1 MKFRSILPFFI
12 LVLAN
17 PFFSYGTTAAQKSD
31 TLAVINGTPVTSGEF
46 KTRFEMSVY
55 PGKGLEDNLYQA
67 KRGFLYSIVAERL
80 LSAAALK
87 DIPGIDKNDEDLK
100 RNIERIFLRDALY
113 RKEILPKAKV
123 SESEIDKG
131 IKISSYFYV
140 VNAFYFPD
148 SISAQN
154 FYDETHAEKNGADF
168 HKLADSLKVRHDT
181 LEIGY
186 GESNDNIEDA
196 FFGHKT
202 GFSSKPTLTVDGWVI
217 FKIVKKILNKKFAS
231 AAPEDRRELV
241 RKVIRGR
248 KEDKLGY
255 EYLMK
260 VMKGVTVNVNYNIFR
275 PLVHSIYDML
285 KTHHPEK
292 FDPYYYLSAAEI
304 VKIKEEFAKYLNEP
318 MLKFGE
324 GDINLETVLDNLTSA
339 GFAAERANIDEITVA
354 LHSALKFMVQNH
366 FLAEKARELGLQN
379 SSEVKYNVSTFLN
392 AYRSQK
398 MASAILDTV
407 KVTREETDNYFR
419 THKDE
424 VLRDIKLRLQIFKV
438 DNLDRAA
445 EIMNRLNG
453 MKKRNEDTSGSVW
466 MRASEL
472 GELGAV
478 LAELNYGD
486 IYGPVFVK
494 NTYTIFRVL
503 NKKSLVSETAVKKSI
518 QVARDML
525 LAKRRRDVLDK
536 YITKLAGEEN
546 VKLYPDRLKD
556 VSVTPIQMVTFRYI
570 GFGGKIMAVPM
581 LYPREG
587 WIKEFKKNGSVLP

>member
-1 MKFRSILPFFI
+1 MKFHSILPFFI
-12 LVLAN
+12 LTLLN
-17 PFFSYGTTAAQKSD
+17 PIFPHGTTAAQKSD
-31 TLAVINGTPVTSGEF
+31 TLAVINGSPVTSGEF

-154 FYDETHAEKNGADF
+154 FYDATHSEKNSVDF

-186 GESNDNIEDA
+186 GESNNNIEDS
-196 FFGHKT
+196 FFGHRT
-202 GFSSKPTLTVDGWVI
+202 GFSSKPTLTADGWVI
-217 FKIVKKILNKKFAS
+217 FEIVKKILNKKFAS
-231 AAPEDRRELV
+231 AAPADRRELV
-241 RKVIRGR
+241 RKVIQGR

-275 PLVHSIYDML
+275 PLVHSIFDLL

-292 FDPYYYLSAAEI
+292 FDPYYYLNAAEI
-304 VKIKEEFAKYLNEP
+304 VKLKEEYAKYLNEP
-318 MLKFGE
+318 LLKFGE
-324 GDINLETVLDNLTSA
+324 GDIKLESVLDNLTSA
-339 GFAAERANIDEITVA
+339 GFAAGQATINEITVA

-366 FLAEKARELGLQN
+366 FLAEKAREMGLQN
-379 SSEVKYNVSTFLN
+379 SSEVRYNVSTFLN

-398 MASAILDTV
+398 MAAAILDTV
-407 KVTREETDNYFR
+407 KVTREETNDYFR

-453 MKKRNEDTSGSVW
+453 MKKGNEDTSGAVW

-536 YITKLAGEEN
+536 YITKLAGGEN

-570 GFGGKIMAVPM
+570 GFGGKIMAVPS

-587 WIKEFKKNGSVLP
+587 WIKEFKKTGNVLP